1 MQTFMQ
7 TQPPHQ
13 YLERVVDLLDP
24 AGNRFDHL
32 TADEARR
39 RVLHGAPEAV
49 RQIEGSFALVAQE
62 GKRVRLARSLD
73 RPMRYFLA
81 KRAEGPALIVAD
93 RIDAL
98 HAWLVNEGLGA
109 QFHPSYTRMVP
120 ARHVVEIQLVG
131 CPDPDPT
138 YTRFFTPRRDAL
150 PADVREIGRTY
161 IGALAEEI
169 QRWLTR
175 VPSHE
180 PIGLAFSGGIDSGAA
195 FLTTFHV
202 MPRQGLPISR
212 LKAFTL

>member
-1 MQTFMQ
+1 MQ

-81 KRAEGPALIVAD
+81 KRAEGPALDVD
-93 RIDAL
+93 RGGPL
-98 HAWLVNEGLGA
+98 E
-109 QFHPSYTRMVP
+109 
-120 ARHVVEIQLVG
+120 
-131 CPDPDPT
+131 
-138 YTRFFTPRRDAL
+138 
-150 PADVREIGRTY
+150 
-161 IGALAEEI
+161 
-169 QRWLTR
+169 
-175 VPSHE
+175 
-180 PIGLAFSGGIDSGAA
+180 SGGFSEDTRSWR
-195 FLTTFHV
+195 L
-202 MPRQGLPISR
+202 MRPR
-212 LKAFTL
+212 